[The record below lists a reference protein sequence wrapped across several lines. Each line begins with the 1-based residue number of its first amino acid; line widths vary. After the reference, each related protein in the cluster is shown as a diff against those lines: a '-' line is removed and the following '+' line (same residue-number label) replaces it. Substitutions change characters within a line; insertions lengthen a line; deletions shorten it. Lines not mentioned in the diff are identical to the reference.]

1 MLHTCGELLLPC
13 WSLFPGLLIPPH
25 LFVPRCFHS
34 NWNDDFQVSRVLS
47 TKAKNSVS
55 QSATAPSEANLEWRG
70 EVSSHVLSAVSPA
83 SFSGVWGSF
92 GVHAEHQVLPS
103 TFEQRHVSAQLLS
116 RVRLRMGG
124 FYSLWLWTAKGLAIW
139 SPSQS
144 SSFAEEEFEAQMKP
158 FAYYSSILNVP
169 KISLEYLHILV
180 SPSISNSTWFT
191 MVMFWSY
198 KTICSWGI

>member
-1 MLHTCGELLLPC
+1 M
-13 WSLFPGLLIPPH
+13 
-25 LFVPRCFHS
+25 
-34 NWNDDFQVSRVLS
+34 
-47 TKAKNSVS
+47 
-55 QSATAPSEANLEWRG
+55 
-70 EVSSHVLSAVSPA
+70 LSAVSPA

-191 MVMFWSY
+191 MVPSAASSFPSSCLARRVLC
-198 KTICSWGI
+198 CSEVCAFCFHHTCLHGFRSLSKNP